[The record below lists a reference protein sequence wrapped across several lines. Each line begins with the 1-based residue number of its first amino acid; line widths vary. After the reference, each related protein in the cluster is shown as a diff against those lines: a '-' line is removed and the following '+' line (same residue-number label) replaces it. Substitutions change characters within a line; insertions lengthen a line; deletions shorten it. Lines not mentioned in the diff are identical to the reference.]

1 MTLFRG
7 LFQRKKAE
15 LAGAPTVRRMKTYS
29 AESGYVYQ
37 YFYEGYRAWAAGEE
51 SGMEYVFSICADRK
65 SWHDATV
72 LLADEAVRT
81 WEAAHDRA
89 LNSTERY
96 AVAKLALFHAFDE
109 RATPAQMK
117 DAVCVRPADVDG
129 IIEQLGL

>member
-1 MTLFRG
+1 MKLFRG
-7 LFQRKKAE
+7 LFQRKKVE
-15 LAGAPTVRRMKTYS
+15 LAGAPAVRRMKTYS

-37 YFYEGYRAWAAGEE
+37 YFYEGYRLYTAGEE
-51 SGMEYVFSICADRK
+51 SGLEYVFSISADRK
-65 SWHDATV
+65 GWQDVTV
-72 LLADEAVRT
+72 LLGDEAMHT
-81 WEAAHDRA
+81 WEAAHERG

-117 DAVCVRPADVDG
+117 EAVRVRAADVDG